1 MSLVP
6 EHPMTR
12 PPRLDE
18 ATIAAKLAD
27 LHGWSRQGD
36 TITRSFAFAG
46 FPDAVEFVQRLVAP
60 AESMEHHPDVD
71 LRYNRVIVTLSTHDQ
86 GGLTELDFKLAALVD
101 GAVGAR

>member
-1 MSLVP
+1 MS
-6 EHPMTR
+6 R
-12 PPRLDE
+12 PSRLDDH
-18 ATIAAKLAD
+18 AIAARLREFP
-27 LHGWSRQGD
+27 GWTRRGEA
-36 TITRSFAFAG
+36 ITRTFAFAG

-60 AESMEHHPDVD
+60 AESLNHHPDVD